1 MDDLAVRPF
10 EERDRA
16 GVVGLW
22 ERCDLVR
29 PWNDPHRDIDRKV
42 EHADDLLLVA
52 TVDARVVGTVMV
64 GYDGHRGWINYLAVD
79 PGHQGRRLGARLM
92 DEAERRLHT
101 IGCAKINLQIRRTN
115 TGVRSFYE
123 RLGYVDDDVISMGK
137 RLTDDEPVQH
147 QFIRDKEA

>member
-1 MDDLAVRPF
+1 VDDLDVRPF
-10 EERDRA
+10 EEHDRA

-29 PWNDPHRDIDRKV
+29 PWNDPHLDIDRKV
-42 EHADDLLLVA
+42 QHGDDLLLVA

-79 PGHQGRRLGARLM
+79 PAQQGRRLGARLVG
-92 DEAERRLHT
+92 EAERRLRT
-101 IGCAKINLQIRRTN
+101 AGCAKINLQIRRTN
-115 TGVRSFYE
+115 TDVRSFYE

-137 RLTDDEPVQH
+137 RLIDDH
-147 QFIRDKEA
+147 FIEDKEA

>member
-1 MDDLAVRPF
+1 VDDLEVRPF
-10 EERDRA
+10 EEHDRA

-29 PWNDPHRDIDRKV
+29 PWNDPHLDINRKV

-52 TVDARVVGTVMV
+52 TVGARVVGTVMA

-79 PGHQGRRLGARLM
+79 PAQQRRRLGVRLM
-92 DEAERRLHT
+92 DEAERRLRAA
-101 IGCAKINLQIRRTN
+101 GCAKINLQIRRTN
-115 TGVRSFYE
+115 TDVRSFYE

-137 RLTDDEPVQH
+137 RLIDDQLIPDQPT
-147 QFIRDKEA
+147 